1 MCKLT
6 NYTFTPSSS
15 DYWKHGK
22 GQGNN
27 SIYVTTQ
34 MLSVAMVQQIV
45 SHLGANETLLI
56 CPKKFEPGC
65 ENVDSRVTIK
75 KIPRSILKACQFGKK
90 EYLLPIKEK
99 TIEELNEE
107 DSDQD
112 ED

>member
-6 NYTFTPSSS
+6 NYTFAPSPAV
-15 DYWKHGK
+15 YWKHGK

-65 ENVDSRVTIK
+65 EKVDNRITIK
-75 KIPRSILKACQFGKK
+75 KIPQSILKACQFGKK
-90 EYLLPIKEK
+90 EYLLPIKERAM
-99 TIEELNEE
+99 EEVDEDE
-107 DSDQD
+107 VDSD
-112 ED
+112 EN